1 MKKFGKILG
10 GIILGIVLILLVAV
24 AILTALEYRPDQ
36 IETLNTT
43 SGKQSISTGDSMTI
57 LTYNTGYAGL
67 SKDEDFFMDGGSKV
81 MPETKDLVKHN
92 MKGIAGI
99 LNDADADVCFLQE
112 VDIDSKRSYHINEK
126 AYYEKALGV
135 DGIFACNFK
144 CVYVPYPLPT
154 IGKVESGLVT
164 YSDYK
169 VSEASRIALPE
180 SFKWPVKTCNL
191 KRCMLETRIP
201 IKGSDKELVLINFH
215 LEAYDSGEGK
225 IAQRKVLVKKLKE
238 EYEKRNSKLAN
249 KDKIFSVSHLNIM
262 LEKER
267 EKYLNQIKECNLQMQ
282 PKEFVVTKQKLESQK
297 EFYEEID
304 IKESEKTNEEK
315 QIEELQKYFLKCLEE
330 KIDKAEGKKEITDL
344 IYEIRYYE
352 QLPYK
357 QYNISKESKI
367 EEYVTKVEKQI
378 IKKACV
384 EKVLIR
390 FTQEEELNYKILKN
404 QFQSKIIKLENTIY
418 VLKYKKGILK
428 IEIYDTNIEEE
439 TKEIEISEKV
449 ELNVKLNK
457 KIKIWE

>member
-10 GIILGIVLILLVAV
+10 GIILGIVLILLAAV

-169 VSEASRIALPE
+169 VSELS
-180 SFKWPVKTCNL
+180 
-191 KRCMLETRIP
+191 
-201 IKGSDKELVLINFH
+201 LIH
-215 LEAYDSGEGK
+215 
-225 IAQRKVLVKKLKE
+225 I
-238 EYEKRNSKLAN
+238 
-249 KDKIFSVSHLNIM
+249 
-262 LEKER
+262 
-267 EKYLNQIKECNLQMQ
+267 
-282 PKEFVVTKQKLESQK
+282 
-297 EFYEEID
+297 
-304 IKESEKTNEEK
+304 
-315 QIEELQKYFLKCLEE
+315 
-330 KIDKAEGKKEITDL
+330 
-344 IYEIRYYE
+344 
-352 QLPYK
+352 
-357 QYNISKESKI
+357 
-367 EEYVTKVEKQI
+367 
-378 IKKACV
+378 
-384 EKVLIR
+384 
-390 FTQEEELNYKILKN
+390 
-404 QFQSKIIKLENTIY
+404 
-418 VLKYKKGILK
+418 
-428 IEIYDTNIEEE
+428 
-439 TKEIEISEKV
+439 
-449 ELNVKLNK
+449 
-457 KIKIWE
+457 

>member
-10 GIILGIVLILLVAV
+10 GIILGIVLILLAAV

-238 EYEKRNSKLAN
+238 EYEKGNYVIEEPGKGFRRVVSAPNPVKIVELDAVKALLDANQVVIAAGGGGIPVLEQDNHLRGASAVIEKDLAAGKLAEGI
-249 KDKIFSVSHLNIM
+249 DAEM
-262 LEKER
+262 LII
-267 EKYLNQIKECNLQMQ
+267 L
-282 PKEFVVTKQKLESQK
+282 
-297 EFYEEID
+297 
-304 IKESEKTNEEK
+304 TN
-315 QIEELQKYFLKCLEE
+315 
-330 KIDKAEGKKEITDL
+330 
-344 IYEIRYYE
+344 
-352 QLPYK
+352 
-357 QYNISKESKI
+357 
-367 EEYVTKVEKQI
+367 
-378 IKKACV
+378 V
-384 EKVLIR
+384 EKVCINLGQKDEEPLGEITTEQAKTYMEEGHFGIYNMLPKFRASVDFVEECEGRSAYITSFDKVTDALKGKTGTVIR
-390 FTQEEELNYKILKN
+390 
-404 QFQSKIIKLENTIY
+404 
-418 VLKYKKGILK
+418 
-428 IEIYDTNIEEE
+428 
-439 TKEIEISEKV
+439 
-449 ELNVKLNK
+449 
-457 KIKIWE
+457 

>member
-10 GIILGIVLILLVAV
+10 GIILGIVLILLAAV
-24 AILTALEYRPDQ
+24 AILTVLEYRPDQ

-169 VSEASRIALPE
+169 VSEASRISLPE
-180 SFKWPVKTCNL
+180 SFSWPVKTCNL
-191 KRCMLETRIP
+191 KRCMLEARVPLEGT
-201 IKGSDKELVLINFH
+201 DKELVLINFH

-238 EYEKRNSKLAN
+238 EYEKGNYVIAGGDFN
-249 KDKIFSVSHLNIM
+249 QTFDGMDTYPIHDKDSWVPGKVGKEDIPEGFSYAVSDNVPTCRLLNGPYSGNYDDSQVYVLDGFIVSD
-262 LEKER
+262 
-267 EKYLNQIKECNLQMQ
+267 NL
-282 PKEFVVTKQKLESQK
+282 
-297 EFYEEID
+297 
-304 IKESEKTNEEK
+304 
-315 QIEELQKYFLKCLEE
+315 
-330 KIDKAEGKKEITDL
+330 KIDQVENIDTQFEYTDH
-344 IYEIRYYE
+344 
-352 QLPYK
+352 QP
-357 QYNISKESKI
+357 
-367 EEYVTKVEKQI
+367 
-378 IKKACV
+378 
-384 EKVLIR
+384 
-390 FTQEEELNYKILKN
+390 
-404 QFQSKIIKLENTIY
+404 
-418 VLKYKKGILK
+418 
-428 IEIYDTNIEEE
+428 
-439 TKEIEISEKV
+439 
-449 ELNVKLNK
+449 VKLNVTLK
-457 KIKIWE
+457 